1 MNDNLEAFRRS
12 SSAHRPRPKTY
23 VGSRELVRYPVHYS
37 EASVADV
44 NRDALP
50 SPDEMRGMELA
61 YREQPFS
68 EAEVIHFGKAWLAA
82 SVLGVVIVSLALVL
96 VGPVVPVLWTL
107 SLSALVSF
115 LFLFLALK
123 DGVVSPLRLVL
134 SVALPPLFALL
145 LHAMASLLANR
156 IIGSVVFG
164 FLTFT
169 MLPTIASTPFEFFRD
184 WILTHPRLT
193 PEARRKHVLPIF
205 ESDFKVILFFIG
217 LALLIGLAGVANNTL
232 AIVVAVLSCFT
243 CLVFVPQLNFKPEN
257 TKPAFDL
264 PLALNYFE
272 RLLSHYLTYGRNP
285 SGAAGVWTP
294 TSSPRQ
300 RSLTLLALLAPI
312 ALMLASMT
320 SGFSVWDTPGCS
332 EEFIDSFR
340 AGLENET
347 TGPMLL
353 ALAPSLD
360 VKKYVKAGEV
370 KPKPYELRSRF
381 RDEDEEPKKVFTDR
395 QKLML
400 KEQLHSS
407 PALWVV
413 IAALGVLSG
422 KLWMLWVP
430 VLSVAIGVLLT
441 VAFSLTCFRPLLL
454 AVWQFEAEIVAS
466 TDNDPR
472 PVWQCFVDRIRNSTH
487 SLKLPDVGT
496 IREADHVFW
505 GISAVTDYPVLLH
518 KPIFDEHCYIVGQTG
533 SGKTSLGIMP
543 LLIQLIRNSAPPPPD
558 TTATPD
564 KIEKQSAEPMT
575 SPPQAQTDDRTAVV
589 ILDLKGDPAL
599 FHTIKAEAEARGQ
612 EFRFFTPERGLATHV
627 FNPFSNFSSGNRT
640 LLQLCQLILDA
651 LGLNHGEGYGR
662 SYFSRQ
668 NREALFD
675 ALASD
680 PAPQTFREL
689 SDVLKSFRGRPG
701 YPDIFELVSTIH
713 ALTQYPQLET
723 ITPVSDPGDCIHM
736 PTVLERRQVVY
747 FWLPAAI
754 ESITVREIG
763 KLALFALLST
773 AIDRQRSGAE
783 VRRVYLVIDEFQRLA
798 GENFSIILEQARSYG
813 VSAIMANQTQADLKT
828 ATIDLRPTV
837 RTNTR
842 VKMYF
847 GVTDLDE
854 ISELST
860 LSGEEVAIM
869 ESWGESESAKGGGSL
884 SHTRQQTLK
893 NRLLVSDILGMT
905 DHPRRSILHVNRGSG
920 YSQFAGLPT
929 VVDCF
934 HPITHAL
941 YVARGKMPWPNLD
954 SDQGTT
960 TSEVDHSEIDRQ
972 RQRLMAQEQDEI
984 LKAIFE
990 ATDARFQPVAQK

>member
-1 MNDNLEAFRRS
+1 MNDNLEPLNQS
-12 SSAHRPRPKTY
+12 SSSHRPRPKTY
-23 VGSRELVRYPVHYS
+23 SGSRELVRYPVHYS

-50 SPDEMRGMELA
+50 SPDELRGMELA
-61 YREQPFS
+61 YREQPFT
-68 EAEVIHFGKAWLAA
+68 EAEVIRFGKAWLAA
-82 SVLGVVIVSLALVL
+82 SVFGIVIVSLVIVL
-96 VGPVVPVLWTL
+96 LGPVVPVSWTL
-107 SLSALVSF
+107 SLSALLVS
-115 LFLFLALK
+115 LLLFLALK
-123 DGVVSPLRLVL
+123 DGVISPLRLIL
-134 SVALPPLFALL
+134 SVALPPLAVLV
-145 LHAMASLLANR
+145 LHAMAGIFVHRITGAIVIGAISAIMLISL
-156 IIGSVVFG
+156 GKV
-164 FLTFT
+164 
-169 MLPTIASTPFEFFRD
+169 PFEFFRD

-193 PEARRKHVLPIF
+193 PETRRNQTLSFATPDIKSLL
-205 ESDFKVILFFIG
+205 LFFGLAISIG
-217 LALLIGLAGVANNTL
+217 LAALANNTL
-232 AIVVAVLSCFT
+232 AIVVACLACSLSSTPFNPD
-243 CLVFVPQLNFKPEN
+243 LEDPKSR
-257 TKPAFDL
+257 FDL
-264 PLALNYFE
+264 PLALRYFE
-272 RLLSHYLTYGRNP
+272 RLLAHFLMYGRNP

-294 TSSPRQ
+294 NSSPRQ
-300 RSLTLLALLAPI
+300 RSLTLLAILSPMT
-312 ALMLASMT
+312 LMLASAT
-320 SGFSVWDTPGCS
+320 SGFSVWDVPIS
-332 EEFIDSFR
+332 AEEFVDTFR
-340 AGLENET
+340 AGLESET
-347 TGPMLL
+347 TGPMLA

-360 VKKYVKAGEV
+360 LQKYVKAGETKSDLNRRSYRSPDAV
-370 KPKPYELRSRF
+370 EKPKGITEQQKEIL
-381 RDEDEEPKKVFTDR
+381 KKA
-395 QKLML
+395 
-400 KEQLHSS
+400 LHSS
-407 PALWVV
+407 PSLWVV

-422 KLWMLWVP
+422 KLWMLWIP
-430 VLSVAIGVLLT
+430 VLSVVFGVMLT
-441 VAFSLTCFRPLLL
+441 VLFPLACLRPLLRVL
-454 AVWQFEAEIVAS
+454 WEFETEIVANA
-466 TDNDPR
+466 DKDDR
-472 PVWQCFVDRIRNSTH
+472 PIWQCFVDRIRNSTH

-543 LLIQLIRNSAPPPPD
+543 LLIQLIRNSAPPPAP
-558 TTATPD
+558 AG
-564 KIEKQSAEPMT
+564 KIENQSAKPTTPTERSTELP
-575 SPPQAQTDDRTAVV
+575 DDRTAIV

-869 ESWGESESAKGGGSL
+869 ESWGETESSKGGGSV
-884 SHTRQQTLK
+884 SHNRQQTLK

-929 VVDCF
+929 IVDCF

-941 YVARGKMPWPNLD
+941 YVARGKMPWPILD
-954 SDQGTT
+954 SDEGTT

-972 RQRLMAQEQDEI
+972 RQRLMAQEQDGI

-990 ATDARFQPVAQK
+990 ATDARFQPTAQK